1 MTKPN
6 PMNLS
11 GASRVLAAAA
21 AFDKRTVGEAD
32 AVAWADALHHLE
44 PADCIRAVGDHYAR
58 TNEYLMPHH
67 IRVRVREII
76 RERQDKAAAERGL
89 PTGPPASVETRAE
102 VRARVA
108 REVAAAKLARQPTE
122 AATVNGASVAQP
134 ESRTA

>member
-1 MTKPN
+1 MSNPN

-11 GASRVLAAAA
+11 GAARVLAAAA

-44 PADCIRAVGDHYAR
+44 PTDCIRAVGDHYAR

-76 RERQDKAAAERGL
+76 RERQDRAATTRGL
-89 PTGPPASVETRAE
+89 PSVWPASAATRAE
-102 VRARVA
+102 VRAAVR
-108 REVAAAKLARQPTE
+108 RTLQQRQ
-122 AATVNGASVAQP
+122 AATADEAGVAPP